1 MRYPYV
7 WEAFVEYGPGEE
19 PTVLDAG
26 AGQLGHRDAMYKL
39 SSLLARPDAPREY
52 GCATLRVCGGDPMQ
66 PGFVTEYSIGPDVGN
81 EWFVTRSEEPEF
93 DRVVFP

>member
-26 AGQLGHRDAMYKL
+26 EGRLDHRDAMDKL
-39 SSLLARPDAPREY
+39 SCLLARPDAR
-52 GCATLRVCGGDPMQ
+52 GVWVCY
-66 PGFVTEYSIGPDVGN
+66 VACV
-81 EWFVTRSEEPEF
+81 WW
-93 DRVVFP
+93 